1 MPRAIF
7 GVLIECDPL
16 IKSGI
21 VEIDKKRNDIIV
33 EDIDDEHLVIKEN
46 MVDYLKAQ
54 LDVVRFIFYCS
65 TASVSV
71 IYVCA
76 DWLPSNLAE
85 ICSRRGRRRQEEK
98 GQRCGGLPLVTMW
111 CSADV
116 RQGWHNMT
124 SG

>member
-7 GVLIECDPL
+7 GTSNTPHLFLTQQAAQTDDARPGVLIECDPL

-54 LDVVRFIFYCS
+54 LDVKFAHVEVGDARKRKGKG
-65 TASVSV
+65 
-71 IYVCA
+71 
-76 DWLPSNLAE
+76 AE
-85 ICSRRGRRRQEEK
+85 DYR
-98 GQRCGGLPLVTMW
+98 
-111 CSADV
+111 
-116 RQGWHNMT
+116 
-124 SG
+124 

>member
-54 LDVVRFIFYCS
+54 LDVVRFFPFFFRCHIVS
-65 TASVSV
+65 HRLIVSV
-71 IYVCA
+71 LTGCHF
-76 DWLPSNLAE
+76 PPCRNL
-85 ICSRRGRRRQEEK
+85 RTLR
-98 GQRCGGLPLVTMW
+98 LVT
-111 CSADV
+111 AGRERARARRTTVRYDV
-116 RQGWHNMT
+116 LLDQ
-124 SG
+124 